1 MGGSPARI
9 IKKTITKVVGG
20 GGVAKSPSSTSQIED
35 RRTEVKKTTEPEG
48 KKLVRRKVG
57 GRKRRNV
64 STLANYAPD
73 PTAQLGGTTARNPR
87 DTKNKLGA

>member
-1 MGGSPARI
+1 MGGSPARV
-9 IKKTITKVVGG
+9 IKKTISKVTGG
-20 GGVAKSPSSTSQIED
+20 GGGGSSPAQPTSDISE

-64 STLANYAPD
+64 STLANYAPS
-73 PTAQLGGTTARNPR
+73 TSLGETTVRNPR
-87 DTKNKLGA
+87 DTKTKLGA

>member
-1 MGGSPARI
+1 MGGSPARV
-9 IKKTITKVVGG
+9 IKKTITKAFSGG
-20 GGVAKSPSSTSQIED
+20 GGSPSSTSQIED

-64 STLANYAPD
+64 STLANYTPS
-73 PTAQLGGTTARNPR
+73 TSLGETTVRNPR

>member
-9 IKKTITKVVGG
+9 IKKAITKPFR
-20 GGVAKSPSSTSQIED
+20 SSSTSSPTSAIEE

-64 STLANYAPD
+64 STLANYAPSTSLGE
-73 PTAQLGGTTARNPR
+73 TASRNPR

>member
-1 MGGSPARI
+1 MGGSPARV
-9 IKKTITKVVGG
+9 IKKTISRVTGG
-20 GGVAKSPSSTSQIED
+20 GGSPSATSQIED

-64 STLANYAPD
+64 STLANYAPSTSLGE
-73 PTAQLGGTTARNPR
+73 TASRNPR